1 MSIVV
6 QFESCKYVNQ
16 IYKSSRW
23 VAGRPAA
30 NSLEPLPWILIT
42 RTAEGRVAGQ
52 RRYMWAAFRG
62 RPLSRAQKP
71 SCPLTPCV
79 PRKSAVRARRTASI
93 TTAHGRR
100 EVLVGTVR
108 QPEGGGQR
116 AGRGHGAGLASG
128 LGQLCAHVRVPLHI
142 SAADS
147 SVPLSKWLTPR
158 TSAP

>member
-23 VAGRPAA
+23 VARRPAA

-42 RTAEGRVAGQ
+42 GTAEGRVAGQ

-108 QPEGGGQR
+108 QPEGSGQ
-116 AGRGHGAGLASG
+116 AGAMVQAWLLDSG
-128 LGQLCAHVRVPLHI
+128 
-142 SAADS
+142 S
-147 SVPLSKWLTPR
+147 SVHMSEFHFTSQRPIALSP
-158 TSAP
+158 